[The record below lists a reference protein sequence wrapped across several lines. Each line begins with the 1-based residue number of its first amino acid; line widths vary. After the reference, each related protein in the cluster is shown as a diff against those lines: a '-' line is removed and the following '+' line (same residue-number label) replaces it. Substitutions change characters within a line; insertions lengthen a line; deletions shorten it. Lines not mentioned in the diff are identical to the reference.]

1 MLMKKIF
8 TLIATAA
15 LAISANAETKTV
27 EITVTWPMAESY
39 QEQAVDKDTNEPLF
53 NEDGTPQMTTKYKY
67 DFTPVVSANAECIT
81 VGEPVLG
88 SEISWKE
95 ARGIN
100 NVAFATFYP
109 STQLKKVDDISDDH
123 TVSFSLET
131 KEGYTFEP
139 TGFDYLGSVV
149 GTDGGNY
156 NLTYT
161 WNGATETLQSEF
173 HPNRNNEANNYYSD
187 VKLPIEGATAASGK
201 FVVTFYPYN
210 LANNKQIGLSAV
222 VIKGKLTG
230 DNLTGLAEIVAN
242 EDAPVEYFNLQGVRV
257 ANPANGL
264 YIKRQ
269 GNKVEK
275 VYVK

>member
-1 MLMKKIF
+1 MKKIF
-8 TLIATAA
+8 TLIAVAA
-15 LAISANAETKTV
+15 MGVSASAENKTV
-27 EITVTWPMAESY
+27 EITVTWPMAQSY
-39 QEQAVDKDTNEPLF
+39 QEEALDDAGNPVY
-53 NEDGTPQMTTKYKY
+53 NEDGSVKMNTKYKY

-88 SEISWKE
+88 SEISWKD
-95 ARGIN
+95 ARKIN
-100 NVAFATFYP
+100 DVLFATFQP
-109 STQLKKVDDISDDH
+109 SDKVKEAAEGH

-139 TGFDYLGSVV
+139 TSFDYIACVV

-156 NLTYT
+156 DLNYT
-161 WNGATETLQSEF
+161 WNGATEPLQTNF
-173 HPNRNNEANNYYSD
+173 HPNRNNADNNYFS
-187 VKLPIEGATAASGK
+187 VVTLPITAVAASGK
-201 FVVTFYPYN
+201 FEATFSPFN
-210 LANNKQIGLSAV
+210 LANNKQIGLSTV

-230 DNLTGLAEIVAN
+230 ENVTGISEIAAEEN
-242 EDAPVEYFNLQGVRV
+242 APVEYFNLQGVRV
-257 ANPANGL
+257 ANPENGL